1 MNRPSIAPLKT
12 ALSGYKKPDFL
23 IEGEQA
29 LVQGIISKA
38 IYWKGVVVLL
48 LALFLLYPAFNL
60 GLFLLLVAGVMIFV
74 SALTERYLILILT
87 DKRVIIRAGIM
98 YVELIEIR
106 HSQVE
111 SVELSSTMIGQL
123 FGYASVVISG
133 TGRRTVMVPFIKNAL
148 EFRQAIEQRL
158 LERDDANSGR

>member
-1 MNRPSIAPLKT
+1 MNRPGIAPLRI

-23 IEGEQA
+23 VEGEQA

-38 IYWKGVVVLL
+38 IYWKGVAVLI
-48 LALFLLYPAFNL
+48 LALFLLFPAFNL
-60 GLFLLLVAGVMIFV
+60 GLFLLLVGGVMIFLA
-74 SALTERYLILILT
+74 ALTERYLILILT
-87 DKRVIIRAGIM
+87 DKRVIIRAGIL

-111 SVELSSTMIGQL
+111 SVELSYTLIGQL

-133 TGRRTVMVPFIKNAL
+133 TGRRTVMVPFIRNAL
-148 EFRQAIEQRL
+148 EFRQEMERKL
-158 LERDDANSGR
+158 LERDDATAGR